1 MKRIFALITTL
12 FILFCGCAQTAE
24 QPAETAAPPA
34 EPQTSELTLLSDRN
48 FSYID
53 DNGFYSL
60 EDMGNGD
67 FQNLMYSDFAQ
78 MKQSYL
84 CDVEVCGISQGTL
97 YKAKNERKNE
107 KENENYGTEN

>member
-60 EDMGNGD
+60 EAMGNGD
-67 FQNLMYSDFAQ
+67 FQNLMFSDFAQ

-84 CDVEVCGISQGTL
+84 CDVEGCTHSDESCTSFVGAMLNANVFGYDGKL
-97 YKAKNERKNE
+97 
-107 KENENYGTEN
+107 